1 MSHTHTHTHSNTVV
15 KNSFQK
21 PVVYEKWSIL
31 SILLIILKEYF
42 LAMYKVGKLNS
53 TSNYRLF
60 KTALTYLMCS
70 NVIFNKCLFMSSIK

>member
-1 MSHTHTHTHSNTVV
+1 
-15 KNSFQK
+15 
-21 PVVYEKWSIL
+21 
-31 SILLIILKEYF
+31 
-42 LAMYKVGKLNS
+42 MYKVGKLNS